1 MGRRQDGLPSVELSE
16 IATSSPWCQRWEG
29 RRHAWRHVSDGGFN
43 ARHYEVGPVGEEAAK
58 AFVVRHHY
66 SGSYPA
72 AVRRY
77 GLFDVTGGRRELVGV
92 AVFGVPA
99 GPRVL
104 TRALPDLRPVTESLE
119 LSRFV
124 LRTKYPGNS
133 ESWFLARCFEALR
146 SHGVHGVVSFAD
158 PVPRRSAAGLLV
170 AVGHV
175 GTIYQ
180 ATNAVYTGR
189 ATPRSIKILPDGT
202 VLNERAVQK
211 IRRQEPGHE
220 YAERVLHSFGAQPR
234 RAGGDPGAWLRSALV
249 DAGVRTVRHRGAH
262 RYVFRLPTRRRDR
275 EAIRLGVQRVKAY
288 PKCPD
293 FDPLLFE
300 RNTRTFDA

>member
-1 MGRRQDGLPSVELSE
+1 MGFHQDMLPLPE

-29 RRHAWRHVSDGGFN
+29 RRHAWRHVDDGGFD
-43 ARHYEVGPVGEEAAK
+43 ARHYEVGPVAEAAAK

-77 GLFDVTGGRRELVGV
+77 GLFDITGEFRVLAGV
-92 AVFGVPA
+92 AVFGIPA

-104 TRALPDLRPVTESLE
+104 AHALPDLRPLEESLE

-124 LRTKYPGNS
+124 LRTKCPGNS
-133 ESWFLARCFEALR
+133 ESWFLARCFEGLR
-146 SHGVHGVVSFAD
+146 SSGVQGVVSFAD
-158 PVPRRSAAGLLV
+158 PVPRRDAAGRVV

-189 ATPRSIKILPDGT
+189 ATARSIKVLPDGR
-202 VLNERAVQK
+202 VLSERAVQK
-211 IRRQEPGHE
+211 VRRQEPGHE
-220 YAERVLHSFGAQPR
+220 YAERLLRSFGAEPL
-234 RAGGDPGAWLRSALV
+234 RAGGDPVQWLRGALA

-262 RYVFRLPTRRRDR
+262 RYVFRLPARRRDR
-275 EAIRLGVQRVKAY
+275 EAIRLGVRPDPCY

-293 FDPLLFE
+293 LDPWPF
-300 RNTRTFDA
+300 AG